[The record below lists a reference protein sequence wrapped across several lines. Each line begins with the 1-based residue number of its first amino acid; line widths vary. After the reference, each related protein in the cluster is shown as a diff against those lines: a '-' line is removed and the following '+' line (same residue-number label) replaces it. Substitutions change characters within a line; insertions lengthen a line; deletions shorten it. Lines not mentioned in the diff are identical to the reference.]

1 MTSSNTNDRF
11 ESAVRT
17 LVEAGNG
24 GRMKAL
30 FALATQGFSEDEATR
45 VCESA
50 DKELKRLAELKA
62 SRLTSINRSGG
73 VVVKIGKR
81 GGANF
86 KTVGHL
92 IALLKNSNRIMEE
105 LRERDWQKVAV
116 EGKKRGPN
124 GMVPSGVKAHY
135 IASRRGTDE
144 RVEPKLDSAGNPE
157 PVTNWLLGCSP
168 SDDDVA
174 EFCSVLGLDRTSI
187 QLGDDD

>member
-1 MTSSNTNDRF
+1 MTSSNNTNRF

-17 LVEAGNG
+17 LVEAGSG

-30 FALATQGFSEDEATR
+30 FSLATQGFSEDEATK
-45 VCESA
+45 VCEAA

-86 KTVGHL
+86 KSVGHL
-92 IALLKNSNRIMEE
+92 IGLLKNANRIMEE
-105 LRERDWQKVAV
+105 LRDRSWQKVAV

-124 GMVPSGVKAHY
+124 GMVNSGVKTHW
-135 IASRRGTDE
+135 IASRRMSDE
-144 RVEPKLDSAGNPE
+144 RVEPKLDAAGNPE

-168 SDDDVA
+168 IDDDIA
-174 EFCSVLGLDRTSI
+174 EFCDVLGLDRATV